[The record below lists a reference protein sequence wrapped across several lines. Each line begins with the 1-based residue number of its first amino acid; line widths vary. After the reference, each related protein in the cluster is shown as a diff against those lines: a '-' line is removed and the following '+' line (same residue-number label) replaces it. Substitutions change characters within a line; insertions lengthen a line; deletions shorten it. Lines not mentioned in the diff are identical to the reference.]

1 VHQRAEP
8 AEAPRFLFDLHHGP
22 SVCAGKTGTVFRP
35 DRGGEA
41 MDATVRRYDGIDTTR
56 SEEIV
61 RKVDETLIPAPSE
74 LEGSRPTC

>member
-1 VHQRAEP
+1 
-8 AEAPRFLFDLHHGP
+8 
-22 SVCAGKTGTVFRP
+22 
-35 DRGGEA
+35 

-74 LEGSRPTC
+74 LEGSSPTC